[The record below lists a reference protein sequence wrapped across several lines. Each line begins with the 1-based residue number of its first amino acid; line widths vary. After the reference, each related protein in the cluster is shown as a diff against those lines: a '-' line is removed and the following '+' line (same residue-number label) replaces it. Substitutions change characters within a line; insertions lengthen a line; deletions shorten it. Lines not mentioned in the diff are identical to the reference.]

1 MVFAAAD
8 AVTKYETIYVPVAD
22 IVAKSASDIAT
33 LVWAVTA
40 LSLSFTNFIVPD

>member
-1 MVFAAAD
+1 MVFAASD

-33 LVWAVTA
+33 LVWLLLLYCYHLQTK
-40 LSLSFTNFIVPD
+40 VPD